1 MAVATSTALLI
12 GAGVSAATSGALSFS
27 QASKQRKIQ
36 KQAEREADEAM
47 ADARGRLG
55 VNFAEDQSIKKEA
68 YELEREANLVAGASA
83 TEAGVASERGAAA
96 TAGRVYAA
104 QQQGQGQIRAAMG
117 DEMTNIENSII
128 EEDSRL
134 RDLNVGLD
142 LEEVAGNQQRAAL
155 AEARAEQSKQ
165 QGIQSAI
172 KLGTMAIQYGLPL
185 GTNGAADLLP
195 QGTTPPGGAAAPA
208 TFGGVT
214 AGQTGFTPTMPSLS
228 QGLNLSQGLQGQG
241 YQGFGAGAMPNFAAQ
256 FAQANPPMQFPPIN
270 FGGQGDN
277 MFSNF
282 QLPPTQ
288 PLYNPSQQFNP
299 FRTY

>member
-1 MAVATSTALLI
+1 MAIATSTALLI
-12 GAGVSAATSGALSFS
+12 GAGVSAATSAGLSFS

-68 YELEREANLVAGASA
+68 YELEREANLVAGAGA

-104 QQQGQGQIRAAMG
+104 QQQGQGQVRAAMG

-172 KLGTMAIQYGLPL
+172 KLGTMALTYGLPL
-185 GTNGAADLLP
+185 GTNGATDLLP
-195 QGTTPPGGAAAPA
+195 TGGAAPA
-208 TFGGVT
+208 SFGGVT
-214 AGQTGFTPTMPSLS
+214 VDQAGLQGTGFTPSLS

-241 YQGFGAGAMPNFAAQ
+241 YQGFGAGAMPNYAAQ
-256 FAQANPPMQFPPIN
+256 FAQANPPMPPPN
-270 FGGQGDN
+270 FGGQTN
-277 MFSNF
+277 QFSNF
-282 QLPPTQ
+282 QMPPMQ

-299 FRTY
+299 FRSY

>member
-1 MAVATSTALLI
+1 MGVVTSTALLI
-12 GAGVSAATSGALSFS
+12 GAGVSAATSAGLSFS

-47 ADARGRLG
+47 ADARNRLG

-83 TEAGVASERGAAA
+83 TEAGTASERGAAA

-117 DEMTNIENSII
+117 DEMTNIENAII

-172 KLGTMAIQYGLPL
+172 KLGTMALTYGLPL
-185 GTNGAADLLP
+185 GTNGAKDLL
-195 QGTTPPGGAAAPA
+195 PPGGA
-208 TFGGVT
+208 G
-214 AGQTGFTPTMPSLS
+214 AGAGTGFTPNLN

-241 YQGFGAGAMPNFAAQ
+241 YQGFGSGAMPNYAAQ
-256 FAQANPPMQFPPIN
+256 FAQANPPTQFPPIN

-282 QLPPTQ
+282 QVPPTQ

-299 FRTY
+299 FRSY

>member
-1 MAVATSTALLI
+1 MAVATGTALLI
-12 GAGVSAATSGALSFS
+12 GAGVSAAVSGTLSFS

-47 ADARGRLG
+47 ADARNRLG

-83 TEAGVASERGAAA
+83 TEAGTASERGAAA

-104 QQQGQGQIRAAMG
+104 QQQGQGQVRAAMG

-172 KLGTMAIQYGLPL
+172 KLGTMALTYGLPL

-195 QGTTPPGGAAAPA
+195 PGGAGAAPPA
-208 TFGGVT
+208 SFGGVT
-214 AGQTGFTPTMPSLS
+214 AGQTGMGSGFTPSLS

-241 YQGFGAGAMPNFAAQ
+241 YQGFGAGAMPDYAAQ

-270 FGGQGDN
+270 FGGQSN
-277 MFSNF
+277 QFSNF
-282 QLPPTQ
+282 QIPPMQ
-288 PLYNPSQQFNP
+288 PLYSPSQQFNP
-299 FRTY
+299 FRSY

>member
-1 MAVATSTALLI
+1 MAVATGTALLI
-12 GAGVSAATSGALSFS
+12 GAGVSAATSAGLSFS

-47 ADARGRLG
+47 ADARNRLG

-104 QQQGQGQIRAAMG
+104 QQQGQGQVRAAMG

-195 QGTTPPGGAAAPA
+195 PGGAAGAGGAAAPA

-214 AGQTGFTPTMPSLS
+214 AGQTGMGSGFTPTMPS
-228 QGLNLSQGLQGQG
+228 LSQGLQGQG
-241 YQGFGAGAMPNFAAQ
+241 YQGFGAGAMPNYAAQ

-277 MFSNF
+277 QFSNF
-282 QLPPTQ
+282 QIPPMQ

-299 FRTY
+299 FRSY

>member
-12 GAGVSAATSGALSFS
+12 GAGVSAATSAGLSFS

-47 ADARGRLG
+47 ADARNRLG

-83 TEAGVASERGAAA
+83 TEAGTASERGAAA

-117 DEMTNIENSII
+117 DEMTNIENAII

-172 KLGTMAIQYGLPL
+172 KLGTMALTYGLPL
-185 GTNGAADLLP
+185 GTNGAKDLLP
-195 QGTTPPGGAAAPA
+195 QGGAAAPS
-208 TFGGVT
+208 FGGVT
-214 AGQTGFTPTMPSLS
+214 AGQTGLQGTGFTPSLS
-228 QGLNLSQGLQGQG
+228 QGLNLTQGLQGQG
-241 YQGFGAGAMPNFAAQ
+241 YQGFGSGAMPNYAAQ
-256 FAQANPPMQFPPIN
+256 FAQANPPTQFPPIN

-282 QLPPTQ
+282 QVPPTQ

-299 FRTY
+299 FRSY

>member
-1 MAVATSTALLI
+1 MAVVTSSTALLI
-12 GAGVSAATSGALSFS
+12 GAGVSAATSAGLSFS

-47 ADARGRLG
+47 ADARNRLG

-104 QQQGQGQIRAAMG
+104 QQQGQGQVRAAMG

-185 GTNGAADLLP
+185 GTNGATDLLP
-195 QGTTPPGGAAAPA
+195 PGGAAGAGGAAAPA

-214 AGQTGFTPTMPSLS
+214 VGQTGLQGTGFTPTMPSLS
-228 QGLNLSQGLQGQG
+228 QGLNLSQG
-241 YQGFGAGAMPNFAAQ
+241 FGSGAMPNYAAQ
-256 FAQANPPMQFPPIN
+256 FAQANPPMQFPPIT

-277 MFSNF
+277 MFSKY
-282 QLPPTQ
+282 QLPQTQ
-288 PLYNPSQQFNP
+288 SLYPSQQFNP